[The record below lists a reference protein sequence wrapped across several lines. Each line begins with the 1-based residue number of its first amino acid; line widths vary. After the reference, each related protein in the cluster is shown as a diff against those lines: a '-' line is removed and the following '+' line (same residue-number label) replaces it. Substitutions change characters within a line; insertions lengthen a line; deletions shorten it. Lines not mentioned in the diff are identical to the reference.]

1 MPYVLIKTWFP
12 PHKSEEVAN
21 VYLEELKKYPP
32 DRSLGKS
39 LATAI
44 RANENGIMSIEIFD
58 VKEGKLEE
66 SINHYQNVQVMYHK
80 IEGFKYE
87 IEVWRTAVE
96 AMALLGM
103 KPPE

>member
-12 PHKSEEVAN
+12 PHKSEEVAK
-21 VYLEELKKYPP
+21 VYLEELKNFPP

-44 RANENGIMSIEIFD
+44 RSNEKGIMSIEIFD

-66 SINHYQNVQVMYHK
+66 SINHYQNVQIMYHK
-80 IEGFKYE
+80 IEGFNYE
-87 IEVWRTAVE
+87 IEVWRTPVE

>member
-12 PHKSEEVAN
+12 PHKAEEIAK
-21 VYLEELKKYPP
+21 VYMEELKKYRP

-44 RANENGIMSIEIFD
+44 RSYECAIMSIEIFD

-80 IEGFKYE
+80 IEGFKYVIE
-87 IEVWRTAVE
+87 IWRTAVE

>member
-1 MPYVLIKTWFP
+1 MPYVIIKIWFP
-12 PHKSEEVAN
+12 PHKAEEVAK
-21 VYLEELKKYPP
+21 VYMEELKKYPP

-44 RANENGIMSIEIFD
+44 RPTENGIVSIEIFQ

-66 SINHYQNVQVMYHK
+66 TLNHYQNVQVMYHY

-87 IEVWRTAVE
+87 IDVWRTAVE
-96 AMALLGM
+96 AMALLGL
-103 KPPE
+103 KPPG

>member
-12 PHKSEEVAN
+12 PHKAEEVAG
-21 VYLEELKKYPP
+21 VYTEELKNYPP

-44 RANENGIMSIEIFD
+44 RSDENGLVSIEIFEA
-58 VKEGKLEE
+58 KEGKLED
-66 SINHYQNVQVMYHK
+66 SLNHYQNVQIMYHK

-87 IEVWRTAVE
+87 IDVWRTPVE

-103 KPPE
+103 KLPE